1 MFTMLKYFKKLKV
14 HHQTIL
20 AIILAFAVISFWRGV
35 WGLLDELLFP
45 NNYILSLSLSIII
58 GLVILVATHYTAREL
73 M

>member
-20 AIILAFAVISFWRGV
+20 AIILVFAVISFWRGV